1 MPDYFTRAEAE
12 ALLPR
17 LDPLLRELRD
27 LRAELRQVE
36 ERLGELQARMRG
48 NGHALQ
54 GEFGQLRTSAGTL
67 VQGIN
72 ERVRQIHAW
81 GVLVKDIETGL
92 VDFPARRAGQDV
104 YLCWRLDEPGVA
116 WWHTIEGGFA
126 ARQPLED

>member
-1 MPDYFTRAEAE
+1 MPEYFTRAEAE

-27 LRAELRQVE
+27 QRASLRRVE

-54 GEFGQLRTSAGTL
+54 GEFGQMRAAAAAL

-72 ERVRQIHAW
+72 EGVRQIHQW
-81 GVLVKDIETGL
+81 GVVVKDLEMGL
-92 VDFPARRAGQDV
+92 VDFPALRAGQEV
-104 YLCWRLDEPGVA
+104 YLCWRLDEPSVA
-116 WWHTIEGGFA
+116 WWHPMDGGFA
-126 ARQPLED
+126 TREPLED